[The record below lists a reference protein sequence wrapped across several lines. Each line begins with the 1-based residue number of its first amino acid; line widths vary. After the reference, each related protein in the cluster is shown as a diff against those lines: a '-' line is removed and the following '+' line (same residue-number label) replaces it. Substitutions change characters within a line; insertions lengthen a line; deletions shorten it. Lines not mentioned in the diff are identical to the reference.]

1 MVNNELYMEVKHKW
15 RSIYPIYFDSSKTLQ
30 QGKVLLTQAEDFQ
43 RTNAWKNPH
52 FSNSSEQSV
61 PANYAT

>member
-1 MVNNELYMEVKHKW
+1 MNPNMVNNELYMEVKHKW

-43 RTNAWKNPH
+43 RTNA
-52 FSNSSEQSV
+52 
-61 PANYAT
+61 